1 MNLKDEFSFER
12 SKKLFEE
19 AKKVIPEGVNSGI
32 RGPAWGIVPG
42 TYPLFIE
49 KAKGSK
55 IYDVDGNEFID
66 YVLGYGPAILGHSH
80 PKVNEA
86 VRKQLEKGSI
96 YGLSNENE
104 IKVAK
109 KVIDA
114 VKCAD
119 MVRFTST
126 GTEANIGAVRIA
138 RAYTG
143 KDKIAK
149 FDLSYHGWEDTFLV
163 GVAGGL
169 PLNYFKM
176 GSPGVPK
183 SALEDVIILP
193 WNNLN
198 AVEKILKRNQND
210 IAVVITE
217 LFGDGWVGPQDGFIE
232 ALREITERYNII
244 LHFDEVK
251 TGFRLGLGGAQEYLG
266 VTPDI
271 ATFGKAIGG
280 GFPVAAIGGKRDIM
294 ETAENAR
301 LAGTFNACPV
311 NMAASLATLSV
322 LEAGGGQ
329 SYKPFL
335 ELGRKLQ
342 DGIRDVI
349 EDLHID
355 AIVQGSEPMF
365 RIAFTELEKIT
376 NLKDSKTLNHP
387 INKKQNDIFSKE
399 YVKRGIWGHPNHA
412 WFLSMAHRREDIDT
426 TIEVISDSLRK
437 VKNNT

>member
-1 MNLKDEFSFER
+1 
-12 SKKLFEE
+12 
-19 AKKVIPEGVNSGI
+19 
-32 RGPAWGIVPG
+32 
-42 TYPLFIE
+42 
-49 KAKGSK
+49 
-55 IYDVDGNEFID
+55 
-66 YVLGYGPAILGHSH
+66 
-80 PKVNEA
+80 VNEA
-86 VRKQLEKGSI
+86 VIKQLAKGSI

-104 IKVAK
+104 IKVAN
-109 KVIDA
+109 KVIEA
-114 VKCAD
+114 VKCVD

-183 SALEDVIILP
+183 SAIEDAIILP
-193 WNNLN
+193 WNNLPV
-198 AVEKILKRNQND
+198 VEEILKRNQNE

-217 LFGDGWVGPQDGFIE
+217 MFGDGWIGPQDGFLE
-232 ALREITERYNII
+232 ALREITDRYNII

-294 ETAENAR
+294 EIAEKAR
-301 LAGTFNACPV
+301 LAGTFNACPI
-311 NMAASLATLSV
+311 NMAASLATLTE
-322 LEAGGGQ
+322 LGAGGGRL
-329 SYKPFL
+329 YKPFL
-335 ELGRKLQ
+335 NLGRKLQ
-342 DGIRDVI
+342 EGIRDVI
-349 EDLHID
+349 QDLHIE
-355 AIVQGSEPMF
+355 AIVQGSEPMW

-376 NLKDSKTLNHP
+376 NLEDSKTLNQP
-387 INKKQNDIFSKE
+387 LNRKRNDLFSKE

-412 WFLSMAHRREDIDT
+412 WFLSMAHSSEDVET
-426 TIEVISDSLRK
+426 TIEVISDSLKKAR
-437 VKNNT
+437 NNV